1 MSTNQETIRK
11 KETEITR
18 LEHILAL
25 LSWDQET
32 GMPGNAL
39 QERSEQMAWIQQQ
52 ISDRILDPRWEEEL
66 AALGSQA
73 SGSEERSWHRAL
85 VRRHRQYS
93 CLPPTFMAELV
104 KVTSL
109 ARDAWASARRENDF
123 SLFQPHLEQVVD
135 LAVQRAGLL
144 GFKAE
149 PYDALLDLYEPGMT
163 AAELEKVFNPLET
176 ELKPLIGLAEEKQ
189 NGAAPYDRRYPI
201 AGQEAL
207 SKRVLRDMGFDF
219 ASGRMDFS
227 VHPFTTTLG
236 SRDIRVTTRL
246 DEPDLFGGLYSTVHE
261 GGHGLYEQNLPAS
274 WAGTLAGEAASMG
287 FHESQSRM
295 WENIIGRSL
304 SFWEYLY
311 PLMTGIFPEEMKDQ
325 TPRSLFRAANRVER
339 SLIRVDADEVTYN
352 MHIILRFRLE
362 RQIINGT
369 ARVSDLPELWR
380 AESENLLGVRPEKD
394 ADGVLQDIHW
404 SLGDWGYFPT
414 YTLGNLYSAQIWE
427 SLREDLP
434 DPEGDIRKGDFSS
447 IQDWLSRNV
456 HSRGAL
462 LTPDELIRDIS
473 GEPLSSRFFL
483 DYLKNRIRDL
493 YAE

>member
-219 ASGRMDFS
+219 AFLIPFQKFLSA
-227 VHPFTTTLG
+227 VHQHLVLELFLHY
-236 SRDIRVTTRL
+236 DLLLVTKGFL
-246 DEPDLFGGLYSTVHE
+246 PGFG
-261 GGHGLYEQNLPAS
+261 QNLILGQPFQPLPRALFQPF
-274 WAGTLAGEAASMG
+274 GQ
-287 FHESQSRM
+287 FHQIRH
-295 WENIIGRSL
+295 
-304 SFWEYLY
+304 
-311 PLMTGIFPEEMKDQ
+311 
-325 TPRSLFRAANRVER
+325 
-339 SLIRVDADEVTYN
+339 RVDSEDE
-352 MHIILRFRLE
+352 F
-362 RQIINGT
+362 
-369 ARVSDLPELWR
+369 
-380 AESENLLGVRPEKD
+380 
-394 ADGVLQDIHW
+394 
-404 SLGDWGYFPT
+404 
-414 YTLGNLYSAQIWE
+414 
-427 SLREDLP
+427 
-434 DPEGDIRKGDFSS
+434 
-447 IQDWLSRNV
+447 
-456 HSRGAL
+456 
-462 LTPDELIRDIS
+462 
-473 GEPLSSRFFL
+473 
-483 DYLKNRIRDL
+483 
-493 YAE
+493 